1 MSEITP
7 ESLLKQIKKLEGKA
21 LPPVHLWDPPLC
33 SNISMKIDREGRWY
47 FMNSPIN
54 RKRMICLFSKVI
66 RYDRDGSYYLVTP
79 YEKIKLKVEDKPFYV
94 IDFSIVGKGSEQI
107 LSFKTYTED
116 IFLLDK
122 EHPLKIKVDKN
133 TKQPSPYVLVR
144 NNLEG
149 LISRNIFYKLV
160 DIAKRE
166 VIKGSSRW
174 GVWSKGLFFSIE

>member
-1 MSEITP
+1 
-7 ESLLKQIKKLEGKA
+7 
-21 LPPVHLWDPPLC
+21 
-33 SNISMKIDREGRWY
+33 
-47 FMNSPIN
+47 
-54 RKRMICLFSKVI
+54 
-66 RYDRDGSYYLVTP
+66 
-79 YEKIKLKVEDKPFYV
+79 KVEDKPFYV
-94 IDFSIVGKGSEQI
+94 IDFSIVGEGSEQI
-107 LSFKTYTED
+107 ISFKTYTED

-166 VIKGSSRW
+166 VIKGSSRL